1 MTVSREP
8 AISSPQAADVSRPET
23 PSPAHGS
30 PPSAPDLK
38 GMTLGETEQWCGSL
52 GVPPYR
58 ARQIRQWLFKQLVAS
73 FHEMENLPK
82 GLRKD
87 LSLSGPVDCLE
98 RVTTQI
104 SADGTEKTLFRLNDG
119 HHIESVLIPERNHK
133 TLCISSQAGCAM
145 GCRFCVTGRGGLRR
159 DLRAGEIVDQ
169 VIQVRR
175 SMAEPDRLLNI
186 VFMGMGEPL
195 ANVDEVLRA
204 IRVLV
209 ADDGLN
215 FSHRRI
221 TLSTSGLVPVM
232 KRLGRET
239 TVNLAVSLN
248 AADDETRSSLMP
260 VNRRYPLNTLIT
272 ACREFPLPNRRMITF
287 EYILIRDVNDRNR
300 DARNL
305 AELLRGIRAKI
316 NLIPLNP
323 DSGMDMAPS
332 TPDRIQAFQDV
343 LIQHHYTAIIRKS
356 KGQDISA
363 ACGQLSGE
371 ADRRPPSLSPG
382 TVV

>member
-1 MTVSREP
+1 
-8 AISSPQAADVSRPET
+8 
-23 PSPAHGS
+23 
-30 PPSAPDLK
+30 
-38 GMTLGETEQWCGSL
+38 
-52 GVPPYR
+52 
-58 ARQIRQWLFKQLVAS
+58 
-73 FHEMENLPK
+73 
-82 GLRKD
+82 
-87 LSLSGPVDCLE
+87 
-98 RVTTQI
+98 
-104 SADGTEKTLFRLNDG
+104 
-119 HHIESVLIPERNHK
+119 
-133 TLCISSQAGCAM
+133 
-145 GCRFCVTGRGGLRR
+145 
-159 DLRAGEIVDQ
+159 VDQ

-204 IRVLV
+204 IRNLV

-221 TLSTSGLVPVM
+221 TLSTSGLVPM
-232 KRLGRET
+232 MERLGRET
-239 TVNLAVSLN
+239 SVNLAVSLN
-248 AADDETRSSLMP
+248 AADDETRSFLMP
-260 VNRRYPLNTLIT
+260 VNRRYPLNTLLA

-287 EYILIRDVNDRNR
+287 EYILIRDVNDRDR
-300 DARNL
+300 DAHHL

-371 ADRRPPSLSPG
+371 AERPPSLSPG
-382 TVV
+382 SVV